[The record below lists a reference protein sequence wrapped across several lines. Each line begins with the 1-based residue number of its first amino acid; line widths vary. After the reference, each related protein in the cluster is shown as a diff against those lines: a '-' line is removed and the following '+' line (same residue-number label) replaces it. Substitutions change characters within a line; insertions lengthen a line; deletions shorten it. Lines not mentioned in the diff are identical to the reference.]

1 MAMQADGYYYNQQ
14 LKKYVLQ
21 FMAIF
26 SGLQVQVGK
35 STTLE
40 ERLITV
46 PIHYATT
53 DRVVAA
59 IMGSNTQNKPLRLP
73 MLSAY
78 KKNLTLDMSRAKGTG
93 GERRNAYTPVGGL
106 VPDDTR
112 VVYQRMP
119 VPYKLEME
127 LAMYCSNTD
136 QEFQILE
143 QILPLFDPSLV
154 IQTSDAPLDW
164 TRMTQVD
171 LVGMSNDNNY
181 PVGTDRRIIQK
192 TFNFEIPIWIDIPS
206 DVRRNL
212 VEKVFLRIGTVSTSS
227 DTSEEIVA
235 DLDGQGIEYELIHDA
250 SALDI

>member
-35 STTLE
+35 TGALS

-46 PIHYATT
+46 PIHYTTT

-59 IMGSNTQNKPLRLP
+59 IVGQNTQNKPLRLP
-73 MLSAY
+73 LLSAY
-78 KKNLTLDMSRAKGTG
+78 KKNLTLDMSRAKGVG

-106 VPDDTR
+106 VPNDTR
-112 VVYQRMP
+112 VVHQRMP

-127 LAMYCSNTD
+127 LSMYCSNTD

-143 QILPLFDPSLV
+143 QVLPLFDPTLV

-164 TRMTQVD
+164 TRMTQVE
-171 LVGMSNDNNY
+171 LTGLSNDNNY

-192 TFNFEIPIWIDIPS
+192 TFTFEIPIWIDIPAE
-206 DVRRNL
+206 VRKDL
-212 VEKVFLRIGTVSTSS
+212 VEKVFLRIGAVSSGAT
-227 DTSEEIVA
+227 TSEEIIA
-235 DLDGQGIEYELIHDA
+235 DLDGQGLEYELVQDA
-250 SALDI
+250 SNLNL